1 MLRGMDL
8 IRRIKI
14 QRPRINAGAGWR
26 LTGAYRFD
34 RGVDASWAVDLRSS
48 GHGLAQ
54 AGSGG
59 ARSAARPARRR
70 SDGERRRNR
79 NTEPGRTVCYGG
91 CTGTLSTHVRTQQ
104 GVSEAAATTRSGAR
118 RTAVAAALRRSRASG
133 SEHERPNKRHR
144 WAPYLEVMLRSDTQE
159 SGRRRRRGST
169 RRRDMGRR
177 RRGEPRVW
185 GDG

>member
-34 RGVDASWAVDLRSS
+34 RGVDASWAVDLRS
-48 GHGLAQ
+48 GAHGLAQ

-59 ARSAARPARRR
+59 ARPAARPTRRR
-70 SDGERRRNR
+70 SDGERRRNS
-79 NTEPGRTVCYGG
+79 NTELGCTVCCGG
-91 CTGTLSTHVRTQQ
+91 CTGTSSTCVRTQQ
-104 GVSEAAATTRSGAR
+104 GVSEVAVTTRSSAR
-118 RTAVAAALRRSRASG
+118 QTAAAAALRRSRASG
-133 SEHERPNKRHR
+133 SEHKRLNKRHR
-144 WAPYLEVMLRSDTQE
+144 WAPYLAAMLHSDTQE

-169 RRRDMGRR
+169 RRRGTGRR